1 MAAPYQR
8 IVRVCEYIQQHLD
21 DPLTPEQLADIAACS
36 RFHFHR
42 LFVAHVGMSTT
53 RYLQLAKLKR
63 ASYQLAFEPL
73 KIIDI
78 ALAAGFASPEAFAR
92 SFKKTVGQTPTA
104 FRQQP
109 NWPQS
114 QQLFQLP
121 HIMAGAELMHVNI
134 IEKPTQKIA
143 YLSHLGAPQRVL
155 ETAGQFIA
163 WRKQTGLSP
172 INSSDTFGIPYAD
185 PTTVAPEDF
194 RFDVAGTINSDVPAN
209 DFGVQNGIIPG
220 GRFAVLRHNGSH
232 DNLSDSVY
240 QLYRDWLP
248 QSGEEPRDFPC
259 FFHWLNFIHQVD
271 ECDLQTDIYLPL
283 K

>member
-8 IVRVCEYIQQHLD
+8 IVQVCEYIQQHLD
-21 DPLTPEQLADIAACS
+21 EALTPEQLSNIAACS

-42 LFVAHVGMSTT
+42 LFVAHTGMSAT
-53 RYLQLAKLKR
+53 RYIQLAKLKR

-73 KIIDI
+73 KVIDI
-78 ALAAGFASPEAFAR
+78 ALLAGFASPEAFAR

-109 NWPQS
+109 DWTQW
-114 QQLFQLP
+114 QHLFQLP
-121 HIMAGAELMHVNI
+121 HILAGAELMQVNI
-134 IEKPTQKIA
+134 VTKPNQKIA
-143 YLSHLGAPQRVL
+143 YLSHLGAPERVL
-155 ETAGQFIA
+155 ATSAQFIA

-172 INSSDTFGIPYAD
+172 IASSDTFGIPYAD
-185 PTTVAPEDF
+185 PNTVAPDEF
-194 RFDVAGTINSDVPAN
+194 RFDIAGTIKGDVPAN
-209 DFGVQNGIIPG
+209 DFGVQTGTIPG
-220 GRFAVLRHNGSH
+220 GRFAVLRHYGSH

-248 QSGEEPRDFPC
+248 QSGKELGDFPC
-259 FFHWLNFIHQVD
+259 FFHWLNFVHQVD